1 MVNQY
6 RPTKCVAAAPCFRV
20 LITEN
25 THQQQVQNQTGNV
38 VRDESADAGAYYN
51 PVPGNVSQSTYTAFR
66 GDNISQPFY
75 VALGQIVYEG
85 K

>member
-1 MVNQY
+1 M
-6 RPTKCVAAAPCFRV
+6 
-20 LITEN
+20 ITEN
-25 THQQQVQNQTGNV
+25 THRQQVDAENQTGNV

-66 GDNISQPFY
+66 GDNISQPFH
-75 VALGQIVYEG
+75 VALDQNVYED